1 VEFTWPVMLWAL
13 VLLPALIGWYV
24 VGVRRARRRAAERFA
39 ERPLFEQLATSLPG
53 LRRHVSMALYFVALA
68 LLLGA
73 VGRPVMGIPL
83 PINKAVVVL
92 AVDTSG
98 SMMAPDLEPSRLE
111 AAKIAARTF
120 VDTLPRGP
128 RIGLVSFSTYATLMI
143 PPTPDHEAVK
153 QAIATLKP
161 QEATAIGDGI
171 LVALK
176 ALPGRAV
183 DLPEARPGPFGPPPS
198 GPPPFGTTPSP
209 GPQAPVPQAS
219 EDLSPAAILLLS
231 DGGQNAGTA
240 DPLKMALLAKQLKVK
255 IYTVGLGS
263 PGGSVFNVQGQ
274 MVFVPFDPTLL
285 QQIAAVTDGK
295 FFMSSAAQGLKQVY
309 RDLGHVL
316 GWETRKTEVS
326 SLFVGAA
333 GLLLLLGGVVS
344 MLWTGRLP

>member
-1 VEFTWPVMLWAL
+1 MEFTWPVMLWGLLLVPAL
-13 VLLPALIGWYV
+13 VGWYV
-24 VGVRRARRRAAERFA
+24 VGARRARRLAAERFA
-39 ERPLFEQLATSLPG
+39 ERALFAQLATSLPG

-83 PINKAVVVL
+83 PVNKAVVMLV
-92 AVDTSG
+92 VDTSG

-120 VDTLPRGP
+120 VDAFPRGP
-128 RIGLVSFSTYATLMI
+128 KIGLVSFSTYATLMI
-143 PPTPDHEAVK
+143 PPTPDHDAVK

-176 ALPGRAV
+176 ALPGRVV
-183 DLPEARPGPFGPPPS
+183 DLAEARPGPFGAAPPGSPPS
-198 GPPPFGTTPSP
+198 FAPP
-209 GPQAPVPQAS
+209 PQAPPVAS
-219 EDLSPAAILLLS
+219 PPEDLSPAAMILLS
-231 DGGQNAGTA
+231 DGGQNAGNA
-240 DPLKMALLAKQLKVK
+240 DPIKMALLAKQLKVK
-255 IYTVGLGS
+255 IYTVGLGA
-263 PGGSVFNVQGQ
+263 PGGSVFNYQGQ

-295 FFMSSAAQGLKQVY
+295 FFMSSETAGLKQIY
-309 RDLGHVL
+309 RDLGRVL

-326 SLFVGAA
+326 SLFVGTA
-333 GLLLLLGGVVS
+333 GLLLLAGGVISLV
-344 MLWTGRLP
+344 WTGRLP

>member
-1 VEFTWPVMLWAL
+1 
-13 VLLPALIGWYV
+13 
-24 VGVRRARRRAAERFA
+24 
-39 ERPLFEQLATSLPG
+39 
-53 LRRHVSMALYFVALA
+53 MAHYFVALA

-73 VGRPVMGIPL
+73 VGRPIMGLPL
-83 PINKAVVVL
+83 PVNKAVVVL

-98 SMMAPDLEPSRLE
+98 SMQAPDLDPSRLE
-111 AAKIAARTF
+111 AAKVAARIF
-120 VDTLPRGP
+120 VDSFPQGP
-128 RIGLVSFSTYATLMI
+128 KIGLVSFSTYATLMI

-183 DLPEARPGPFGPPPS
+183 DLQEARPGPFGQSPPTPPQPPAPS
-198 GPPPFGTTPSP
+198 APTPP
-209 GPQAPVPQAS
+209 
-219 EDLSPAAILLLS
+219 EDLSPAAIVLLS

-255 IYTVGLGS
+255 IYTVGLGA
-263 PGGSVFNVQGQ
+263 PGGSVFNYQGQ

-285 QQIAAVTDGK
+285 QQLAAVTDGK
-295 FFMSSAAQGLKQVY
+295 FFMASATQNLKQIY

-333 GLLLLLGGVVS
+333 GLVLLTGGVTS
-344 MLWTGRLP
+344 LLWAGRLP

>member
-1 VEFTWPVMLWAL
+1 MLWGL
-13 VLLPALIGWYV
+13 VLLPALVGWYL
-24 VGVRRARRRAAERFA
+24 VGVHRTRRRAAERFA
-39 ERPLFEQLATSLPG
+39 EGPLFAQLATSLPR

-73 VGRPVMGIPL
+73 VGRPVMGIPM
-83 PINKAVVVL
+83 PVNKAVVVL

-98 SMMAPDLEPSRLE
+98 SMMATDLEPSRLE
-111 AAKIAARTF
+111 AAKVAARAF
-120 VDTLPRGP
+120 VDAFPQGP

-176 ALPGRAV
+176 ALPGRAL
-183 DLPEARPGPFGPPPS
+183 DLPESRPGPFGPPPS
-198 GPPPFGTTPSP
+198 GPPPFGAPPSQP
-209 GPQAPVPQAS
+209 LAPSARLHP

-255 IYTVGLGS
+255 IYTVGLGA
-263 PGGSVFNVQGQ
+263 PGGSVFNYRGQ

-285 QQIAAVTDGK
+285 QQIATVTDGK
-295 FFMSSAAQGLKQVY
+295 FFMSSATQGLKQIY
-309 RDLGHVL
+309 RDLGRVL

-333 GLLLLLGGVVS
+333 GLLLLAGGVVS
-344 MLWTGRLP
+344 LLWTGRLP

>member
-1 VEFTWPVMLWAL
+1 MEFTWPVMLWGL
-13 VLLPALIGWYV
+13 VLLPALVGWYV

-39 ERPLFEQLATSLPG
+39 ERSLFEQLATSLPG
-53 LRRHVSMALYFVALA
+53 LRRHASMALYFGALA

-73 VGRPVMGIPL
+73 VGRPVMAIPM
-83 PINKAVVVL
+83 PVNKAVVVL

-111 AAKIAARTF
+111 AAKAAARTF
-120 VDTLPRGP
+120 VDSFPQGP
-128 RIGLVSFSTYATLMI
+128 KIGLVSFSTYATLMI

-153 QAIATLKP
+153 QAIGTLKT
-161 QEATAIGDGI
+161 QEATAIGDGL
-171 LVALK
+171 LVSLK

-198 GPPPFGTTPSP
+198 GPPPSPAPQSP
-209 GPQAPVPQAS
+209 GGAAPTRP
-219 EDLSPAAILLLS
+219 EDLSPAAIILLS

-240 DPLKMALLAKQLKVK
+240 DPMKMALLAKELKVK
-255 IYTVGLGS
+255 IYTVGIGA
-263 PGGSVFNVQGQ
+263 PGGSVFNYQGQ

-285 QQIAAVTDGK
+285 QQISAVTEGK
-295 FFMSSAAQGLKQVY
+295 FFMASATRGLNQVY
-309 RDLGHVL
+309 RDLGRTL

-333 GLLLLLGGVVS
+333 GLLVLFGG
-344 MLWTGRLP
+344 LAALAWTGKLP

>member
-1 VEFTWPVMLWAL
+1 VEFTWPVMLWGL
-13 VLLPALIGWYV
+13 GLLPALVVWYV
-24 VGVRRARRRAAERFA
+24 IGVRRARRRAVDRFA
-39 ERPLFEQLATSLPG
+39 ERPLYERLATSLPG
-53 LRRHVSMALYFVALA
+53 VRRHVSMALYFVALA
-68 LLLGA
+68 MLLGA

-83 PINKAVVVL
+83 PVNKAVVVL

-111 AAKIAARTF
+111 AAKAAARTF
-120 VDTLPRGP
+120 VDSFPQGP
-128 RIGLVSFSTYATLMI
+128 KIGLVSFSTYATLMI

-176 ALPGRAV
+176 ALPGRTV
-183 DLPEARPGPFGPPPS
+183 DIPEARPGPFGQPPLGAPPSSGPQPPPS
-198 GPPPFGTTPSP
+198 TPPQPE
-209 GPQAPVPQAS
+209 A
-219 EDLSPAAILLLS
+219 LSPAAIILLS

-240 DPLKMALLAKQLKVK
+240 DPVKMALLAKQLKVK
-255 IYTVGLGS
+255 IYTVGLGGQ
-263 PGGSVFNVQGQ
+263 GGSVFNYQGQ

-285 QQIAAVTDGK
+285 QQLAAVTDGK
-295 FFMSSAAQGLKQVY
+295 FFMASATQGLRQVY
-309 RDLGHVL
+309 RELGRVL

-333 GLLLLLGGVVS
+333 GLLLLIGGVVS
-344 MLWTGRLP
+344 LVWTGRLP